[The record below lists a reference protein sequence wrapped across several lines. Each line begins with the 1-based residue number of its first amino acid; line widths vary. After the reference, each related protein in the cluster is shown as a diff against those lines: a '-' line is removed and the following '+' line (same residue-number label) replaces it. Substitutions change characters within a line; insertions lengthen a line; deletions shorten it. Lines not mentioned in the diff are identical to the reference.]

1 MPAEA
6 VILLFDAAR
15 ATVQVVGDEEEEEEE
30 EEEKTRE
37 AEEPEQPK
45 GK

>member
-1 MPAEA
+1 LPAEA
-6 VILLFDAAR
+6 VILLFEAAR
-15 ATVQVVGDEEEEEEE
+15 ATVQVGGDEEEEE

>member
-1 MPAEA
+1 LPAEA

-15 ATVQVVGDEEEEEEE
+15 ATVQAVGDEEEE

-37 AEEPEQPK
+37 AEEPPQPK